1 MVRNYKSKG
10 DIAMAR
16 LDKEEIARRDGMAYA
31 LRIAKEKGIEGLEEE
46 IKYRNITEIP
56 IAIKRDKL
64 NECIEN
70 IKLNTIDTILVLSAV
85 TLRDEFGF
93 GKARLAR
100 FIERF
105 NLKTDCL
112 VEDYCTWDDLRQN
125 LEEECGIK
133 LSIRQNNQNVRL

>member
-1 MVRNYKSKG
+1 
-10 DIAMAR
+10 MAR
-16 LDKEEIARRDGMAYA
+16 MDKEENARRSGMMYA
-31 LRIAKEKGIEGLEEE
+31 LKIAKEKGIEGLEEE

-93 GKARLAR
+93 GKERLAR

>member
-1 MVRNYKSKG
+1 
-10 DIAMAR
+10 MAR
-16 LDKEEIARRDGMAYA
+16 LDKEEVARRDGMAYA

-93 GKARLAR
+93 GKERLAR

>member
-1 MVRNYKSKG
+1 
-10 DIAMAR
+10 MAR
-16 LDKEEIARRDGMAYA
+16 MDKEEIARREGMAYA
-31 LRIAKEKGIEGLEEE
+31 LKVAREKGVEGLEEE
-46 IKYRNITEIP
+46 IKFRNISQVP
-56 IAIKRDKL
+56 IAISRNKID
-64 NECIEN
+64 ECILN
-70 IKLNTIDTILVLSAV
+70 IKLNTIDTMLILSAS

-93 GKARLAR
+93 GKERLAR

>member
-1 MVRNYKSKG
+1 
-10 DIAMAR
+10 MAR

-112 VEDYCTWDDLRQN
+112 VEDYCT
-125 LEEECGIK
+125 
-133 LSIRQNNQNVRL
+133 

>member
-1 MVRNYKSKG
+1 
-10 DIAMAR
+10 MAR
-16 LDKEEIARRDGMAYA
+16 LDKEEVARRSGMMYA
-31 LRIAKEKGIEGLEEE
+31 LKIAKEKGIEGLEEE

>member
-1 MVRNYKSKG
+1 
-10 DIAMAR
+10 MAR
-16 LDKEEIARRDGMAYA
+16 LDKEEVARRSGMMYA
-31 LRIAKEKGIEGLEEE
+31 LKIAKEKGIEGLEEE

-93 GKARLAR
+93 GKERLAR

-133 LSIRQNNQNVRL
+133 LSIRQNNKNVRL

>member
-1 MVRNYKSKG
+1 
-10 DIAMAR
+10 MAK
-16 LDKEEIARRDGMAYA
+16 LDKEEIARRDGMLYA
-31 LRIAKEKGIEGLEEE
+31 LKIAKEKGIEGLEEE

-56 IAIKRDKL
+56 IALPRAKID
-64 NECIEN
+64 ECIEN
-70 IKLNTIDTILVLSAV
+70 IKLNTIDTMLILSAV

-93 GKARLAR
+93 GKERLAR

>member
-1 MVRNYKSKG
+1 
-10 DIAMAR
+10 MAR
-16 LDKEEIARRDGMAYA
+16 LDKEEVARRDGMAYA

-133 LSIRQNNQNVRL
+133 LSIRQNNQNIRI

>member
-1 MVRNYKSKG
+1 
-10 DIAMAR
+10 MAR
-16 LDKEEIARRDGMAYA
+16 LDKEEVARRDGMAYA

-70 IKLNTIDTILVLSAV
+70 IKLNTIDTILILSAV

>member
-1 MVRNYKSKG
+1 
-10 DIAMAR
+10 MAR
-16 LDKEEIARRDGMAYA
+16 LDKEEVARRDGMAYA
-31 LRIAKEKGIEGLEEE
+31 LRIAREKGIEGLEEE
-46 IKYRNITEIP
+46 VKYRNITEIP

-93 GKARLAR
+93 GKERLAR

-133 LSIRQNNQNVRL
+133 LSIRQNNKNVRL

>member
-1 MVRNYKSKG
+1 
-10 DIAMAR
+10 MAR

>member
-1 MVRNYKSKG
+1 
-10 DIAMAR
+10 MAR

-93 GKARLAR
+93 GKERLAR
-100 FIERF
+100 FIGRF

>member
-1 MVRNYKSKG
+1 
-10 DIAMAR
+10 MAR
-16 LDKEEIARRDGMAYA
+16 LDKEEIARRSGMMYA
-31 LRIAKEKGIEGLEEE
+31 LKIAKEKGIEGLEEE

-93 GKARLAR
+93 GKERLAR

-112 VEDYCTWDDLRQN
+112 VGEYCTWDDLRQN

-133 LSIRQNNQNVRL
+133 LSIRQNNKNVRL

>member
-1 MVRNYKSKG
+1 
-10 DIAMAR
+10 MAR
-16 LDKEEIARRDGMAYA
+16 LDKEEVARRDGMAYA

>member
-1 MVRNYKSKG
+1 
-10 DIAMAR
+10 MAR

-125 LEEECGIK
+125 LEEECGIR

>member
-1 MVRNYKSKG
+1 
-10 DIAMAR
+10 MAR
-16 LDKEEIARRDGMAYA
+16 LDKEEVARRDGMAYA

-70 IKLNTIDTILVLSAV
+70 IKLNTIDTILILSAV

-125 LEEECGIK
+125 LEEECGIR

>member
-1 MVRNYKSKG
+1 
-10 DIAMAR
+10 MAR
-16 LDKEEIARRDGMAYA
+16 MDKEEVARRDGMAYA
-31 LRIAKEKGIEGLEEE
+31 LRIAREKGIEGLEEE

>member
-1 MVRNYKSKG
+1 
-10 DIAMAR
+10 MAR

-93 GKARLAR
+93 GKARLTR

-125 LEEECGIK
+125 LEEECGIR

>member
-1 MVRNYKSKG
+1 
-10 DIAMAR
+10 MAR
-16 LDKEEIARRDGMAYA
+16 MDKEEVARRNGMAYA

-93 GKARLAR
+93 GKERLAR

-112 VEDYCTWDDLRQN
+112 VGDYCTWDDLRQN

-133 LSIRQNNQNVRL
+133 LSIRQNNKNVRL